1 MREADYQASVDP
13 AGNATFGPGLV
24 FEGKLSFK
32 GQVEFNGTFKGAI
45 TTDDLL
51 IIGEQA
57 KVDADI
63 RCGSVVIRGEV
74 TGKIKAR
81 ESVELR
87 GHARV
92 KADIATL
99 SFAMDKGVVYEGYC
113 NMEPSA
119 VVQTVKEER
128 RKAWQGRARFADHRS
143 HDAEARQP
151 DFSAD

>member
-1 MREADYQASVDP
+1 MRQADYQASVDP

-81 ESVELR
+81 ASVELR
-87 GHARV
+87 GRARV
-92 KADIATL
+92 KADVATQ
-99 SFAMDKGVVYEGYC
+99 SFAMDKGVVFEGYC
-113 NMEPSA
+113 SMDPNAAAVKVSEPR
-119 VVQTVKEER
+119 Q
-128 RKAWQGRARFADHRS
+128 KAWPGRSRKELRS
-143 HDAEARQP
+143 GYDSAQP
-151 DFSAD
+151 RSDSSAH

>member
-63 RCGSVVIRGEV
+63 RCGSVIIRGEV

-81 ESVELR
+81 DSVELR
-87 GHARV
+87 RPARV
-92 KADIATL
+92 KADIATP
-99 SFAMDKGVVYEGYC
+99 SFAMDKGVVFEGYC
-113 NMEPSA
+113 NMDPEAA
-119 VVQTVKEER
+119 VRVSETRQ
-128 RKAWQGRARFADHRS
+128 KAWPARARKERS
-143 HDAEARQP
+143 GYDAAQVP
-151 DFSAD
+151 TDSSAK